1 MTEKAKLYKCV
12 DSLRESLDLSH
23 LDPVDTK
30 DMIDQ
35 IGHIDLTYHC
45 FHTPGLC
52 GIAMVGDK
60 VDTIVLN
67 SQRTLKEQS
76 FDAGHEIIHLYKHR
90 NTLDHFNCFSHSHP
104 KQNSFIEWQANEGAA
119 ELILPYRLFVPL
131 VANALPSLK
140 DISDFNHLRAELA
153 DTFYATEPML
163 NNRLEGLKYEIY
175 QYANGVSLEDLQFL
189 SRREQTKR
197 GICVQSVSDMELS
210 CLYDCL

>member
-23 LDPVDTK
+23 SDPADTK
-30 DMIDQ
+30 CMIDQ
-35 IGHIDLTYHC
+35 IGHIDLTYHY

-60 VDTIVLN
+60 VDTMILN
-67 SQRTLKEQS
+67 SQRSPKEQS
-76 FDAGHEIIHLYKHR
+76 FDAGHEIIHLYMHR
-90 NTLDHFNCFSHSHP
+90 NMLDHFNCFSHNHP

-131 VANALPSLK
+131 VANNLPLLK
-140 DISDFNHLRAELA
+140 DMFHFKCLRAVLA

-163 NNRLEGLKYEIY
+163 SNRLEGLKYEIY
-175 QYANGVSLEDLQFL
+175 QYANGVSLENLQFL
-189 SRREQTKR
+189 SRREQAQR
-197 GICVQSVSDMELS
+197 GICVQSVNDMEFS
-210 CLYDCL
+210 CLCDGF